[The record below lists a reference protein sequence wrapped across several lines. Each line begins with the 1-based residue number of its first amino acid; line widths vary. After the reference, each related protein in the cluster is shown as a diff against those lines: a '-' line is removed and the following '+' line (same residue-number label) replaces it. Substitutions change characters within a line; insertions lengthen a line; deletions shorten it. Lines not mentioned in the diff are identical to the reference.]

1 MANKEKLFTEF
12 AAPTTQEWLDKIEV
26 DLKGADFQKR
36 LVWRTNEGFN
46 VQPFYRREDLANLKT
61 PDALPGEFPFVRG
74 NKKDSNE
81 WYVRQNIEATDPKA
95 ANAKALDIL
104 NKGIDSLG
112 FHIPGKLVSMD
123 TVETLLEGIYCE
135 CVEVNFST
143 CQRHSLE
150 LVEILKTY
158 WQKKGYDKEKIVGS
172 IEWDPMKKMVLKG
185 KDVSPVLAFG
195 PKLAESLKEYPN
207 FRSIVVHSDALNN
220 AGAYIVQELGYA
232 LAWGN
237 EYLQQLTDAGVDA
250 DLAAKSI
257 KFNMGVSENYF
268 MEIAKFRAARLL
280 WAQIVKQY
288 IDDGTQSLKDSEN
301 QSESKEEKLCASESL
316 CSEKYESAKMCINA
330 TTSTYNQTLFDS
342 YVNLLRSQTEAM
354 SAALGSVHSM
364 VVTPFDAPYEEA
376 TDFSERIARNQ
387 QLLIKEESH
396 FDRIVDPSAGSYY
409 IEHLTDALA
418 TEAWKIFLKVEDEGG
433 FLAAIKAGTIQDDIN
448 ATNVKRHSD
457 AAKRK
462 EFLLGTNQ
470 FPNFTEKSEGKRAYK
485 HQCGCG
491 GVHHQG
497 EENVAFK
504 SIETTRLAADFEDL
518 RIHTEETKV
527 PVAFML
533 TIGNL
538 AMRQARAQ
546 FSCNFLACAG
556 YKVIDNLG
564 FKTVE
569 EGVDAAL
576 EAKADI
582 VVICSSDDEYAEY
595 AIPAF
600 KYLDG
605 RAMFVVAGAPACM
618 EDLKAAGIEN
628 YIHVKCNVLETLKD
642 YNAKLGI

>member
-12 AAPTTQEWLDKIEV
+12 AAPTTQEWLDKIQV

-74 NKKDSNE
+74 NKKDSNA
-81 WYVRQNIEATDPKA
+81 WYVRQNVVVGEDPQA

-112 FHIPGKLVSMD
+112 FHIPGKMVSKE
-123 TVETLLEGIYCE
+123 TVETLLDQILCDV
-135 CVEVNFST
+135 VEVNFAT
-143 CQRHSLE
+143 CPRHAVE
-150 LVEILKTY
+150 LAEILVAY
-158 WQKKGYDKEKIVGS
+158 FAEKGYDKQKVVGS
-172 IEWDPMKKMVLKG
+172 IEWDPMQKMVMKG
-185 KDVSPVLAFG
+185 KDVTPVLAFG
-195 PKLAESLKEYPN
+195 PKLVEVLKEYPN
-207 FRSIVVHSDALNN
+207 FRCIAVSTDALNN

-237 EYLQQLTDAGVDA
+237 EYLQQLVDAGVDA
-250 DLAAKSI
+250 DLAAQSI

-288 IDDGTQSLKDSEN
+288 EPKSDEA
-301 QSESKEEKLCASESL
+301 C
-316 CSEKYESAKMCINA
+316 KMCVNA
-330 TTSTYNQTLFDS
+330 TTSKYNQTLFDS

-354 SAALGSVHSM
+354 SAALGGIHSM
-364 VVTPFDAPYEEA
+364 VVTPFDAPYEQA

-418 TEAWKIFLKVEDEGG
+418 TEAWKIFLKVEEEGG
-433 FLAAIKAGTIQDDIN
+433 FLAAIKAGTVQDDIN
-448 ATNVKRHSD
+448 ATNVKRHGD

-470 FPNFTEKSEGKRAYK
+470 FPNFTEKSEGKRA
-485 HQCGCG
+485 QACGCCCG
-491 GVHHQG
+491 HADA
-497 EENVAFK
+497 EEPAFK
-504 SIETTRLAADFEDL
+504 AIESTRLAADFEDL
-518 RIHTEETKV
+518 RIHTEEKTAVSTGRQV
-527 PVAFML
+527 PTAFML

-600 KYLDG
+600 KYLNG

-618 EDLKAAGIEN
+618 DDLKAAGIEN
-628 YIHVKCNVLETLKD
+628 FIHVKCNVLETLKE
-642 YNAKLGI
+642 YNQKLGI

>member
-12 AAPTTQEWLDKIEV
+12 QAPTTQEWLDKIEV
-26 DLKGADFQKR
+26 DLKGADFQKK

-81 WYVRQNIEATDPKA
+81 WYVRQNIKVDDPVEANK
-95 ANAKALDIL
+95 KALDIL
-104 NKGIDSLG
+104 NKGIDSIG
-112 FHIPGKLVSMD
+112 FRFGGDMVSPSFI
-123 TVETLLEGIYCE
+123 ETLLKDIRLDI
-135 CVEVNFST
+135 VEVSYRT
-143 CQRHSLE
+143 CPRHAVE
-150 LVEILKTY
+150 LAEILVKY
-158 WQKKGYDKEKIVGS
+158 FEKQGYDKEKIVGGVGF
-172 IEWDPMKKMVLKG
+172 DPIDKMLQKG
-185 KDVSPVLAFG
+185 KDTTPMLAQL
-195 PKLAESLKEYPN
+195 PKLVETLKDYPN
-207 FRSIVVHSDALNN
+207 LRCVMVHSDTLNN

-237 EYLQQLTDAGVDA
+237 EYLQELVDAGVDV
-250 DLAAKSI
+250 DTAAKSI
-257 KFNMGVSENYF
+257 KFYMGISENYF

-288 IDDGTQSLKDSEN
+288 EPKCD
-301 QSESKEEKLCASESL
+301 CA
-316 CSEKYESAKMCINA
+316 CKMIINA
-330 TTSTYNQTLFDS
+330 STSTYNQTLFDS

-354 SAALGSVHSM
+354 SAALGGVHSM
-364 VVTPFDAPYEEA
+364 VVTPFDAPYEKA

-418 TEAWKIFLKVEDEGG
+418 QEAWKIFLKIEDEGG
-433 FLAAIKAGTIQDDIN
+433 FLEAVKKGIVQDDIN
-448 ATNVKRHSD
+448 ATNVKRHGD

-470 FPNFTEKSEGKRAYK
+470 FPNFTEKSEGKRAQGTACCC
-485 HQCGCG
+485 HGDGC
-491 GVHHQG
+491 
-497 EENVAFK
+497 EPTFK
-504 SIETTRLAADFEDL
+504 KLETTRLAADFEDL

-527 PVAFML
+527 PTAFML

-576 EAKADI
+576 KANADI

-600 KYLDG
+600 KYLNG

-618 EDLKAAGIEN
+618 DDLKAAGIEN
-628 YIHVKCNVLETLKD
+628 FIHVRCNVLETLKE
-642 YNAKLGI
+642 YNQKLGI

>member
-12 AAPTTQEWLDKIEV
+12 QAPTTQEWLDKIEV
-26 DLKGADFQKR
+26 DLKGADFQKK

-81 WYVRQNIEATDPKA
+81 WYVRQNIKVDDPVEANK
-95 ANAKALDIL
+95 KALDIL
-104 NKGIDSLG
+104 NKGIDSIG
-112 FHIPGKLVSMD
+112 FRFGGDMVSPSFI
-123 TVETLLEGIYCE
+123 ETLLKDIRLDI
-135 CVEVNFST
+135 VEVSYRT
-143 CQRHSLE
+143 CPRHAVE
-150 LVEILKTY
+150 LAEILVKY
-158 WQKKGYDKEKIVGS
+158 FEKQGYDKEKIVGGVGF
-172 IEWDPMKKMVLKG
+172 DPIDKMLQKG
-185 KDVSPVLAFG
+185 KDTTPMLALL
-195 PKLAESLKEYPN
+195 PKLVETLKDYPN
-207 FRSIVVHSDALNN
+207 LRCVMVHSDTLNN

-237 EYLQQLTDAGVDA
+237 EYLQELVDAGVDV
-250 DLAAKSI
+250 DTAAKSI
-257 KFNMGVSENYF
+257 KFYMGISENYF

-288 IDDGTQSLKDSEN
+288 EPKCD
-301 QSESKEEKLCASESL
+301 CA
-316 CSEKYESAKMCINA
+316 CKMIINA
-330 TTSTYNQTLFDS
+330 STSTYNQTLFDS

-354 SAALGSVHSM
+354 SAALGGVHSM
-364 VVTPFDAPYEEA
+364 VVTPFDAPYEKA

-418 TEAWKIFLKVEDEGG
+418 QEAWKIFLKIEDEGG
-433 FLAAIKAGTIQDDIN
+433 FLEAVKKGIVQDDIN
-448 ATNVKRHSD
+448 ATNVKRHGD

-470 FPNFTEKSEGKRAYK
+470 FPNFTEKSEGKRAQGTACCC
-485 HQCGCG
+485 HDDGC
-491 GVHHQG
+491 
-497 EENVAFK
+497 EPTFK
-504 SIETTRLAADFEDL
+504 KLETTRLAADFEDL

-527 PVAFML
+527 PTAFML

-576 EAKADI
+576 KANADI

-600 KYLDG
+600 KYLNG

-618 EDLKAAGIEN
+618 DDLKAAGIEN
-628 YIHVKCNVLETLKD
+628 FIHVRCNVLETLKE
-642 YNAKLGI
+642 YNQKLGI

>member
-12 AAPTTQEWLDKIEV
+12 AAPTTQEWLDKIQV

-74 NKKDSNE
+74 NKKDSNA
-81 WYVRQNIEATDPKA
+81 WYVRQNIVVGEDPKA

-112 FHIPGKLVSMD
+112 FHIPGKMVSKE
-123 TVETLLEGIYCE
+123 TVETLLDQILCDV
-135 CVEVNFST
+135 VEVNFAT
-143 CQRHSLE
+143 CPRHAVE
-150 LVEILKTY
+150 LAEILVAY
-158 WQKKGYDKEKIVGS
+158 FAEKGYDKQKVVGS
-172 IEWDPMKKMVLKG
+172 IEWDPMQKMVMKG
-185 KDVSPVLAFG
+185 KDVTPVLAFG
-195 PKLAESLKEYPN
+195 PKLVEVLKEYPN
-207 FRSIVVHSDALNN
+207 FRCIAVSTDALNN

-237 EYLQQLTDAGVDA
+237 EYLQQLVDAGVDA
-250 DLAAKSI
+250 DLAAQSI

-288 IDDGTQSLKDSEN
+288 EPKSDEA
-301 QSESKEEKLCASESL
+301 C
-316 CSEKYESAKMCINA
+316 KMCVNA
-330 TTSTYNQTLFDS
+330 TTSKYNQTLFDS

-354 SAALGSVHSM
+354 SAALGGIHSM
-364 VVTPFDAPYEEA
+364 VVTPFDAPYEQA

-418 TEAWKIFLKVEDEGG
+418 TEAWKIFLKVEEEGG
-433 FLAAIKAGTIQDDIN
+433 FLAAVKAGTVQDDIN
-448 ATNVKRHSD
+448 ATNVKRHGD

-470 FPNFTEKSEGKRAYK
+470 FPNFTEKAPSNLPQKGEAK
-485 HQCGCG
+485 GCCSDSP
-491 GVHHQG
+491 
-497 EENVAFK
+497 EEPAFK
-504 SIETTRLAADFEDL
+504 AIESTRLAADFEDL
-518 RIHTEETKV
+518 RIHTEEKTAVSTGRQV
-527 PVAFML
+527 PTAFML

-600 KYLDG
+600 KYLNG

-628 YIHVKCNVLETLKD
+628 YIHVKCNVLETLKE
-642 YNAKLGI
+642 YNQKLGI

>member
-12 AAPTTQEWLDKIEV
+12 AAPTTQEWLDKIQV

-74 NKKDSNE
+74 NKKDSNA
-81 WYVRQNIEATDPKA
+81 WYVRQNIMVGEDPKA

-112 FHIPGKLVSMD
+112 FHIPGKMVSKE
-123 TVETLLEGIYCE
+123 TVETLLDQILCDV
-135 CVEVNFST
+135 VEVNFAT
-143 CQRHSLE
+143 CPRHAVE
-150 LVEILKTY
+150 LAEILVAY
-158 WQKKGYDKEKIVGS
+158 FAEKGYDKQKVVGS
-172 IEWDPMKKMVLKG
+172 IEWDPMQKMVMKG
-185 KDVSPVLAFG
+185 KDVTPVLAFG
-195 PKLAESLKEYPN
+195 PKLVEVLKEYPN
-207 FRSIVVHSDALNN
+207 FRCIAVSTDALNN

-237 EYLQQLTDAGVDA
+237 EYLQQLVDAGVDA
-250 DLAAKSI
+250 ALAAQSI

-288 IDDGTQSLKDSEN
+288 EPKSDEA
-301 QSESKEEKLCASESL
+301 C
-316 CSEKYESAKMCINA
+316 KMCVNA
-330 TTSTYNQTLFDS
+330 TTSKYNQTLFDS

-354 SAALGSVHSM
+354 SAALGGIHSM
-364 VVTPFDAPYEEA
+364 VVTPFDAPYEQA

-418 TEAWKIFLKVEDEGG
+418 TEAWKIFLKVEEEGG
-433 FLAAIKAGTIQDDIN
+433 FLAAVKAGTVQDDIN
-448 ATNVKRHSD
+448 ATNVKRHGD

-470 FPNFTEKSEGKRAYK
+470 FPNFTEKSEGKRA
-485 HQCGCG
+485 QACGCCCG
-491 GVHHQG
+491 HADA
-497 EENVAFK
+497 EEPAFK
-504 SIETTRLAADFEDL
+504 AIESTRLAADFEDL
-518 RIHTEETKV
+518 RIHTEEKTAVSTGRQV
-527 PVAFML
+527 PTAFML

-600 KYLDG
+600 KYLNG

-618 EDLKAAGIEN
+618 DDLKAAGIEN
-628 YIHVKCNVLETLKD
+628 FIHVKCNVLETLKE
-642 YNAKLGI
+642 YNQKLGI

>member
-1 MANKEKLFTEF
+1 MANKEKLFIEF
-12 AAPTTQEWLDKIEV
+12 TAPTTQEWLDKIQV

-74 NKKDSNE
+74 NKKDSNV
-81 WYVRQNIEATDPKA
+81 WYVRQNIKVDDPKA

-112 FHIPGKLVSMD
+112 FMLPGKLVSKE
-123 TVETLLEGIYCE
+123 TVETLLDGIYCDII
-135 CVEVNFST
+135 EVNFAT
-143 CQRHSLE
+143 CPRHSVELAE
-150 LVEILKTY
+150 ILVEFF
-158 WQKKGYDKEKIVGS
+158 QKKGYDKEKLVGS
-172 IEWDPMKKMVLKG
+172 IEWDPMSKMVMKG
-185 KDVSPVLAFG
+185 KDVTPVLAFG
-195 PKLAESLKEYPN
+195 PKLVETLKDYPN
-207 FRSIVVHSDALNN
+207 FRCISVSTDALNN

-237 EYLQQLTDAGVDA
+237 EYLQLLTEAGIDA
-250 DLAAKSI
+250 DLAASKI

-268 MEIAKFRAARLL
+268 MELAKFRAARML

-288 IDDGTQSLKDSEN
+288 EPKCDDS
-301 QSESKEEKLCASESL
+301 C
-316 CSEKYESAKMCINA
+316 KMVVNA
-330 TTSTYNQTLFDS
+330 TTSKYNQTLFDS

-354 SAALGSVHSM
+354 SAALAGIHSM
-364 VVTPFDAPYEEA
+364 VVTPFDAPYEQPN
-376 TDFSERIARNQ
+376 DFSERIARNQ
-387 QLLIKEESH
+387 QLLLKEECH
-396 FDRIVDPSAGSYY
+396 FGAVVDPGAGSYY
-409 IEHLTDALA
+409 IEHLTDSLA
-418 TEAWKIFLKVEDEGG
+418 VEGWKIFLQVEEDGG
-433 FLAAIKAGTIQDDIN
+433 FLAAAKDGKVQDVIN
-448 ATNVKRHSD
+448 ATNVKRHGD

-462 EFLLGTNQ
+462 EFILGTNQ
-470 FPNFTEKSEGKRAYK
+470 FPNFTEVSDGKTAR
-485 HQCGCG
+485 QCACCCK
-491 GVHHQG
+491 
-497 EENVAFK
+497 EEQTDFK
-504 SIETTRLAADFEDL
+504 AVKATRLAADFEDL
-518 RIHTEETKV
+518 RIHTENTRV

-556 YKVIDNLG
+556 YKVVDNLG

-576 EAKADI
+576 KANADI

-600 KYLDG
+600 KYLDN

-628 YIHVKCNVLETLKD
+628 FIHVRCNVLDTLRE

>member
-12 AAPTTQEWLDKIEV
+12 AAPTTQEWLDKIQV

-74 NKKDSNE
+74 NKKDSNA
-81 WYVRQNIEATDPKA
+81 WYVRQNVVVGEDPKA

-112 FHIPGKLVSMD
+112 FHIPGKMVSKE
-123 TVETLLEGIYCE
+123 TVETLLDQILCDV
-135 CVEVNFST
+135 VEVNFAT
-143 CQRHSLE
+143 CPRHAVE
-150 LVEILKTY
+150 LAEILVAY
-158 WQKKGYDKEKIVGS
+158 FAEKGYDKQKVVGS
-172 IEWDPMKKMVLKG
+172 IEWDPMQKMVMKG
-185 KDVSPVLAFG
+185 KDVTPVLAFG
-195 PKLAESLKEYPN
+195 PKLVEVLKEYPN
-207 FRSIVVHSDALNN
+207 FRCIAVSTDALNN

-237 EYLQQLTDAGVDA
+237 EYLQQLVDAGVDA
-250 DLAAKSI
+250 DLAAQSI

-288 IDDGTQSLKDSEN
+288 EPKSDEA
-301 QSESKEEKLCASESL
+301 C
-316 CSEKYESAKMCINA
+316 KMCVNA
-330 TTSTYNQTLFDS
+330 TTSKYNQTLFDS

-354 SAALGSVHSM
+354 SAALGGIHSM
-364 VVTPFDAPYEEA
+364 VVTPFDAPYEQP

-418 TEAWKIFLKVEDEGG
+418 TEAWKIFLKVEEEGG
-433 FLAAIKAGTIQDDIN
+433 FLAAVKAGTVQDDIN
-448 ATNVKRHSD
+448 ATNVKRHGD

-470 FPNFTEKSEGKRAYK
+470 FPNFTEKSEGKKA
-485 HQCGCG
+485 QTCGCCCG
-491 GVHHQG
+491 HADA
-497 EENVAFK
+497 EEPAFK
-504 SIETTRLAADFEDL
+504 AIESTRLAADFEDL
-518 RIHTEETKV
+518 RIHTEEKTAVSTGRQV
-527 PVAFML
+527 PTAFML

-600 KYLDG
+600 KYLNG

-618 EDLKAAGIEN
+618 DDLKAAGIEN
-628 YIHVKCNVLETLKD
+628 FIHVKCNVLETLKE
-642 YNAKLGI
+642 YNQKLGI

>member
-12 AAPTTQEWLDKIEV
+12 TAPTKQEWLDKIEV

-81 WYVRQNIEATDPKA
+81 WYVRQNIEAADPKA

-123 TVETLLEGIYCE
+123 TIETLLDGIYCE

-150 LVEILKTY
+150 LAEILKTY
-158 WQKKGYDKEKIVGS
+158 WTKKGYDKEKIVGS
-172 IEWDPMKKMVLKG
+172 IEWDPMKKIVMTG
-185 KDVSPVLAFG
+185 KDVTPVLAFG
-195 PKLAESLKEYPN
+195 PK
-207 FRSIVVHSDALNN
+207 
-220 AGAYIVQELGYA
+220 QELGYA

-237 EYLQQLTDAGVDA
+237 EYLQQLTDAGVDV

-288 IDDGTQSLKDSEN
+288 EPKCD
-301 QSESKEEKLCASESL
+301 CA
-316 CSEKYESAKMCINA
+316 CKMIINA

-448 ATNVKRHSD
+448 ATNIKRHGD

-470 FPNFTEKSEGKRAYK
+470 FPNFTEKSENKRAYK
-485 HQCGCG
+485 HHCGCG
-491 GVHHQG
+491 EREQ
-497 EENVAFK
+497 ACLQAPL
-504 SIETTRLAADFEDL
+504 RLWW
-518 RIHTEETKV
+518 
-527 PVAFML
+527 
-533 TIGNL
+533 
-538 AMRQARAQ
+538 RAP
-546 FSCNFLACAG
+546 SWRG
-556 YKVIDNLG
+556 D
-564 FKTVE
+564 
-569 EGVDAAL
+569 
-576 EAKADI
+576 
-582 VVICSSDDEYAEY
+582 CS
-595 AIPAF
+595 
-600 KYLDG
+600 L
-605 RAMFVVAGAPACM
+605 
-618 EDLKAAGIEN
+618 
-628 YIHVKCNVLETLKD
+628 
-642 YNAKLGI
+642 

>member
-12 AAPTTQEWLDKIEV
+12 AAPTTQEWLDKIQV

-74 NKKDSNE
+74 NKKDSNA
-81 WYVRQNIEATDPKA
+81 WYVRQNIVVGEDPKA

-112 FHIPGKLVSMD
+112 FHIPGKMVSKE
-123 TVETLLEGIYCE
+123 TVETLLDQILCDV
-135 CVEVNFST
+135 VEVNFAT
-143 CQRHSLE
+143 CPRHAVE
-150 LVEILKTY
+150 LAEILVAY
-158 WQKKGYDKEKIVGS
+158 FAEKGYDKQKVVGS
-172 IEWDPMKKMVLKG
+172 IEWDPMQKMVMKG
-185 KDVSPVLAFG
+185 KDVTPVLAFG
-195 PKLAESLKEYPN
+195 PKLVEVLKEYPN
-207 FRSIVVHSDALNN
+207 FRCIAVSTDALNN

-237 EYLQQLTDAGVDA
+237 EYLQQLVDAGVDA
-250 DLAAKSI
+250 DLAAQSI

-288 IDDGTQSLKDSEN
+288 EPKSDEA
-301 QSESKEEKLCASESL
+301 C
-316 CSEKYESAKMCINA
+316 KMCVNA
-330 TTSTYNQTLFDS
+330 TTSKYNQTLFDS

-354 SAALGSVHSM
+354 SAALGGIHSM
-364 VVTPFDAPYEEA
+364 VVTPFDAPYEQA

-418 TEAWKIFLKVEDEGG
+418 TEAWKIFLKVEEEGG
-433 FLAAIKAGTIQDDIN
+433 FLAVVKAGTVQDDIN
-448 ATNVKRHSD
+448 ATNVKRHGD

-470 FPNFTEKSEGKRAYK
+470 FPNFTEKSEGKRA
-485 HQCGCG
+485 QACGCCCG
-491 GVHHQG
+491 HADA
-497 EENVAFK
+497 EEPAFK
-504 SIETTRLAADFEDL
+504 AIESTRLAADFEDL
-518 RIHTEETKV
+518 RIHTEEKTAVSTGRQV
-527 PVAFML
+527 PTAFML

-600 KYLDG
+600 KYLNG

-618 EDLKAAGIEN
+618 DDLKAAGIEN
-628 YIHVKCNVLETLKD
+628 FIHVKCNVLETLKE
-642 YNAKLGI
+642 YNQKLGI

>member
-12 AAPTTQEWLDKIEV
+12 AAPTTQEWLDKIQV

-74 NKKDSNE
+74 NKKDSNA
-81 WYVRQNIEATDPKA
+81 WYVRQNIVVGEDPKA

-112 FHIPGKLVSMD
+112 FHIPGKMVSKE
-123 TVETLLEGIYCE
+123 TVETLLDQILCDV
-135 CVEVNFST
+135 VEVNFAT
-143 CQRHSLE
+143 CPRHAVE
-150 LVEILKTY
+150 LAEILVAY
-158 WQKKGYDKEKIVGS
+158 FAEKGYDKQKVVGS
-172 IEWDPMKKMVLKG
+172 IEWDPMQKMVMKG
-185 KDVSPVLAFG
+185 KDVTPVLAVA
-195 PKLAESLKEYPN
+195 PQLVETLKDYPN
-207 FRSIVVHSDALNN
+207 FRCIAVSTDALNN

-237 EYLQQLTDAGVDA
+237 EYLQQLVDAGVDA
-250 DLAAKSI
+250 ALAAQSI

-288 IDDGTQSLKDSEN
+288 LDEDGTQ
-301 QSESKEEKLCASESL
+301 
-316 CSEKYESAKMCINA
+316 KYEPAKMCVNA
-330 TTSTYNQTLFDS
+330 TTSKYNQTLFDS

-354 SAALGSVHSM
+354 SAALGGIHSM
-364 VVTPFDAPYEEA
+364 VVTPFDAPYETA

-418 TEAWKIFLKVEDEGG
+418 TEAWKIFLKVEEEGG
-433 FLAAIKAGTIQDDIN
+433 FLAAVKAGTVQDDIN
-448 ATNVKRHSD
+448 ATNVKRHGD

-470 FPNFTEKSEGKRAYK
+470 FPNFTEKAPSNLPQKGEAK
-485 HQCGCG
+485 GCCSDSP
-491 GVHHQG
+491 
-497 EENVAFK
+497 EEPAFK
-504 SIETTRLAADFEDL
+504 AIESTRLAADFEDL

-527 PVAFML
+527 PTAFML

-582 VVICSSDDEYAEY
+582 VVICSSDDEYATSRP
-595 AIPAF
+595 PASRTTSTSSATSS
-600 KYLDG
+600 KPSKTIM
-605 RAMFVVAGAPACM
+605 RS
-618 EDLKAAGIEN
+618 
-628 YIHVKCNVLETLKD
+628 
-642 YNAKLGI
+642 

>member
-12 AAPTTQEWLDKIEV
+12 QAPTTQEWLDKIEV
-26 DLKGADFQKR
+26 DLKGADFQKK

-81 WYVRQNIEATDPKA
+81 WYVRQNIKVDDPVEANK
-95 ANAKALDIL
+95 KALDIL
-104 NKGIDSLG
+104 NKGIDSIG
-112 FHIPGKLVSMD
+112 FRFGGDMVSPSFI
-123 TVETLLEGIYCE
+123 ETLLKDIRLDI
-135 CVEVNFST
+135 VEVSYRT
-143 CQRHSLE
+143 CPRHAVE
-150 LVEILKTY
+150 LAEILVKY
-158 WQKKGYDKEKIVGS
+158 FEKQGYDKEKIVGGVGF
-172 IEWDPMKKMVLKG
+172 DPIDKMLQKG
-185 KDVSPVLAFG
+185 KDTTPMLAQL
-195 PKLAESLKEYPN
+195 PKLVETLKDYPN
-207 FRSIVVHSDALNN
+207 LRCVMVHSDTLNN

-237 EYLQQLTDAGVDA
+237 EYLQELVDAGVDV
-250 DLAAKSI
+250 DTAAKSI
-257 KFNMGVSENYF
+257 KFYMGISENYF

-288 IDDGTQSLKDSEN
+288 EPKCD
-301 QSESKEEKLCASESL
+301 CA
-316 CSEKYESAKMCINA
+316 CKMIINA
-330 TTSTYNQTLFDS
+330 STSTYNQTLFDS

-354 SAALGSVHSM
+354 SAALGGVHSM
-364 VVTPFDAPYEEA
+364 VVTPFDAPYEKA

-396 FDRIVDPSAGSYY
+396 FNRIVDPSAGSYY

-418 TEAWKIFLKVEDEGG
+418 QEAWKIFLKIEDEGG
-433 FLAAIKAGTIQDDIN
+433 FLEAVKKGIVQDDIN
-448 ATNVKRHSD
+448 ATNVKRHGD

-470 FPNFTEKSEGKRAYK
+470 FPNFTEKSEGKRAQGAACCC
-485 HQCGCG
+485 HGDGC
-491 GVHHQG
+491 
-497 EENVAFK
+497 EPTFK
-504 SIETTRLAADFEDL
+504 KLETTRLAADFEDL

-527 PVAFML
+527 PTAFML

-576 EAKADI
+576 KANADI

-600 KYLDG
+600 KYLNG

-618 EDLKAAGIEN
+618 DDLKAAGIEN
-628 YIHVKCNVLETLKD
+628 FIHVRCNVLDTLKE
-642 YNAKLGI
+642 YNQKLGI

>member
-1 MANKEKLFTEF
+1 MSNIKEKLFTEF
-12 AAPTTQEWLDKIEV
+12 TAPTTQEWLDKIEV

-46 VQPFYRREDLANLKT
+46 VQPFYRREDLKDLKT

-81 WYVRQNIEATDPKA
+81 WYVRQNIKVDDPVEANK
-95 ANAKALDIL
+95 KALDIL
-104 NKGIDSLG
+104 NKGVDSIG
-112 FHIPGKLVSMD
+112 FRFGGDKVSA
-123 TVETLLEGIYCE
+123 EFIESLLKDIRLDI
-135 CVEVNFST
+135 VEVSYRT
-143 CQRHSLE
+143 CPRHALE
-150 LVEILKTY
+150 LAGLLVDYFEKM
-158 WQKKGYDKEKIVGS
+158 GYEKQKIVGGLGF
-172 IEWDPMKKMVLKG
+172 DPIDKMLQKG
-185 KDVSPVLAFG
+185 KDTTPLLEVM
-195 PKLAESLKEYPN
+195 PKLVEALKDYPN
-207 FRSIVVHSDALNN
+207 LRCIMVHSDTLNN

-237 EYLQQLTDAGVDA
+237 EYLQQLVDAGIDA
-250 DLAAKSI
+250 DLAAKKI
-257 KFNMGVSENYF
+257 KFYMGISENYF

-288 IDDGTQSLKDSEN
+288 EPKCD
-301 QSESKEEKLCASESL
+301 CA
-316 CSEKYESAKMCINA
+316 CKMIINA
-330 TTSTYNQTLFDS
+330 STSTYNQTVFDS

-354 SAALGSVHSM
+354 SAALGGIHSM
-364 VVTPFDAPYEEA
+364 VVTPFDAPYEQA

-418 TEAWKIFLKVEDEGG
+418 REAWKLFLKIEDEGG
-433 FLAAIKAGTIQDDIN
+433 FLAAVKAGTVQDDIN
-448 ATNVKRHSD
+448 ATNVKRHGD

-462 EFLLGTNQ
+462 EFILGTNQ
-470 FPNFTEKSEGKRAYK
+470 FPNFTEKSEGKRALGAA
-485 HQCGCG
+485 GCCHG
-491 GVHHQG
+491 GNC
-497 EENVAFK
+497 ETPFK
-504 SIETTRLAADFEDL
+504 ALATTRLAADFEDL

-527 PVAFML
+527 PTAFML

-600 KYLDG
+600 KYLNN

-628 YIHVKCNVLETLKD
+628 YIHVRCNVLETLKE

>member
-1 MANKEKLFTEF
+1 M
-12 AAPTTQEWLDKIEV
+12 I
-26 DLKGADFQKR
+26 
-36 LVWRTNEGFN
+36 
-46 VQPFYRREDLANLKT
+46 
-61 PDALPGEFPFVRG
+61 
-74 NKKDSNE
+74 
-81 WYVRQNIEATDPKA
+81 
-95 ANAKALDIL
+95 
-104 NKGIDSLG
+104 
-112 FHIPGKLVSMD
+112 
-123 TVETLLEGIYCE
+123 
-135 CVEVNFST
+135 
-143 CQRHSLE
+143 
-150 LVEILKTY
+150 
-158 WQKKGYDKEKIVGS
+158 
-172 IEWDPMKKMVLKG
+172 
-185 KDVSPVLAFG
+185 
-195 PKLAESLKEYPN
+195 
-207 FRSIVVHSDALNN
+207 
-220 AGAYIVQELGYA
+220 
-232 LAWGN
+232 
-237 EYLQQLTDAGVDA
+237 
-250 DLAAKSI
+250 
-257 KFNMGVSENYF
+257 
-268 MEIAKFRAARLL
+268 
-280 WAQIVKQY
+280 
-288 IDDGTQSLKDSEN
+288 
-301 QSESKEEKLCASESL
+301 
-316 CSEKYESAKMCINA
+316 INA

-387 QLLIKEESH
+387 QLIIKEESH
-396 FDRIVDPSAGSYY
+396 FDRIVDPGAGSYY

-418 TEAWKIFLKVEDEGG
+418 TEAWKIFLKVEEEGG
-433 FLAAIKAGTIQDDIN
+433 FLAAVKAGTIQDDIN
-448 ATNVKRHSD
+448 ATNVKRHGD

-470 FPNFTEKSEGKRAYK
+470 FPNFTEKSEGKKAK
-485 HQCGCG
+485 GCGCCCG
-491 GVHHQG
+491 HAEA
-497 EENVAFK
+497 EEHPFK
-504 SIETTRLAADFEDL
+504 AIESTRLAADFEDL

-527 PVAFML
+527 PTAFML

-600 KYLDG
+600 KYLNG

-628 YIHVKCNVLETLKD
+628 YVHVKCNVLETLKE
-642 YNAKLGI
+642 YNQKLGI